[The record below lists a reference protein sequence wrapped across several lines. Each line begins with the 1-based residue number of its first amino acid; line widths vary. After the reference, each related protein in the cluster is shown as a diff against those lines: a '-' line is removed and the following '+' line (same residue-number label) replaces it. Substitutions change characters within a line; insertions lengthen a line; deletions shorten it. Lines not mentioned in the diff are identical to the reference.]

1 MTHVT
6 KNVTNVLSLATASLA
21 AFYSKAGM
29 LFLIYFYF
37 NTCVN
42 YEN

>member
-1 MTHVT
+1 MTRVIT
-6 KNVTNVLSLATASLA
+6 NVTNVLSLVTASLA

-29 LFLIYFYF
+29 LFRIYFCF